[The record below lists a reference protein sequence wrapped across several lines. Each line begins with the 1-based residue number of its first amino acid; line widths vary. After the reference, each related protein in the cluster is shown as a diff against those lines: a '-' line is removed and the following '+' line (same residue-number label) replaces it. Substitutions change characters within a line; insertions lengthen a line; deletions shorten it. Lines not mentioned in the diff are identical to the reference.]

1 MAKNYRQQ
9 EAIRDALLLIK
20 QNGGQMRSGEVFD
33 EMAKT
38 FPDSEY
44 ENEKTKGGSERW
56 VNWLAF
62 YSIDAVK
69 TGFLVKDK
77 GVWHITSEGED
88 ALTLPLEDFAQALK
102 DGYNKWYY
110 ETHSGGEEKKPEP
123 ENTIDTMIEL
133 DVVMANA
140 QEGIRDFINSKNP
153 YEFQYIVAALFRAM
167 GYYTPFIAPKG
178 KDGGIDIIA
187 HRDPLGTIPPRLKI
201 QVKHYPTTAIT
212 VDVVRNLRGVL
223 SNNGEVGIIVS
234 SGSFTNDAKREARN
248 NHTPLRLIDID
259 EFISLWI
266 EYYPSMKEEDRLLMP
281 IVPIYF
287 IKQNFD

>member
-33 EMAKT
+33 EMAKM
-38 FPDSEY
+38 FPASEY

-77 GVWHITSEGED
+77 GVWHITSEGEA

-102 DGYNKWYY
+102 DGYNKWYN
-110 ETHSGGEEKKPEP
+110 ETHSEGEEKKPEP
-123 ENTIDTMIEL
+123 ESTIDTMIEL
-133 DVVMANA
+133 DVVMAQA

>member
-1 MAKNYRQQ
+1 
-9 EAIRDALLLIK
+9 
-20 QNGGQMRSGEVFD
+20 MRSGEVFD

-38 FPDSEY
+38 FPASEY

-77 GVWHITSEGED
+77 GVWHITSEGEA

-102 DGYNKWYY
+102 DGYNKWYN
-110 ETHSGGEEKKPEP
+110 EIHSGGEEKKPEP
-123 ENTIDTMIEL
+123 ESTIDTIIEL
-133 DVVMANA
+133 DVVMAQA